1 MRFSHNEYDFFETKD
16 VRQKKHFHL
25 ETEQASLRLALA
37 HLHFRFTFY
46 DPYRKFIVLYSL
58 RIPFIHKT
66 YYDIKKSHVQIRTVI
81 AVDEYFDGKKGVL
94 ET

>member
-16 VRQKKHFHL
+16 ACRKKPL
-25 ETEQASLRLALA
+25 SSRAISLRLTLA

-58 RIPFIHKT
+58 RIPFIHKS

>member
-16 VRQKKHFHL
+16 ACQKTTFISFGL
-25 ETEQASLRLALA
+25 SLRLALA

-58 RIPFIHKT
+58 RIPFIHKS